1 MFQVSRSISEVFH
14 FLPFFTT
21 LQNAL
26 YLVGKIYLLR
36 IKSFCQSAINFF
48 FYLDA
53 PNAVHVKYSCLVSN
67 GIKKGHLLVSCSHQS
82 GKAPL
87 ASANGS
93 CSSMQG
99 KKSVSNI
106 RVRLSKKVC
115 NRVQTPNT
123 PKYQV
128 FTWTW
133 ASFFP
138 PSNCHF
144 FSLPLNAM
152 NEKFR
157 EFLGLEWTHSALAQR
172 HKAVVNLW
180 DMYYS
185 SHFRETR
192 VYD

>member
-144 FSLPLNAM
+144 FFPPF
-152 NEKFR
+152 KCY
-157 EFLGLEWTHSALAQR
+157 EWELQGVSR
-172 HKAVVNLW
+172 
-180 DMYYS
+180 
-185 SHFRETR
+185 TR
-192 VYD
+192 VDSQCFGTKTQSCSKSLGYVLL